1 MQHGFN
7 GTEAPLLPKNTIK
20 LIADSAMQAGITLF
34 GGYLGGGKTF
44 TTKETVDRIK
54 KNNNFN
60 ANHVFYINTN
70 EERKA
75 GRSIRSVVDNLKD
88 RYEGEHLLVVFDE
101 IHHEKTLVLA
111 IELAEEGHSIFGV
124 AQVAPND
131 PLLLSSVLKGS
142 VSRLAEPL
150 MQPILTSLLQNV
162 NMIAVQNTLTT
173 HMTCNL
179 TYRDKHDFAAM
190 LGDQGLEPVCK
201 EIDARATKH
210 RL

>member
-7 GTEAPLLPKNTIK
+7 GSEAPILPKDTIK
-20 LIADSAMQAGITLF
+20 LIADSALQAGITLF
-34 GGYLGGGKTF
+34 GGYVGSGKTF
-44 TTKETVDRIK
+44 TTKEIVDRIR

-60 ANHVFYINTN
+60 ANHVFYINTY
-70 EERKA
+70 EEREA
-75 GRSIRSVVDNLKD
+75 GRSIRSVVDNLKA
-88 RYEGEHLLVVFDE
+88 RYEDEHLMVVFDE
-101 IHHEKTLVLA
+101 IHHEQTLELA
-111 IELAEEGHSIFGV
+111 IELAEEGHSILGV

-131 PLLLSSVLKGS
+131 PLVLSSVLKGT
-142 VSRLAEPL
+142 VSRLDDAL
-150 MQPILTSLLQNV
+150 KHSMLISLLKNV

-179 TYRDKHDFAAM
+179 MYRDKHDFADM
-190 LGDQGLEPVCK
+190 LERKGLEPVCV